1 MIIYDRRLSS
11 GPVTNGAS
19 AWAAFLFYPEDA
31 DVLAQGARGSQGKR
45 REPRFLVS
53 RSMPE
58 VRPGSERRR
67 ISFIG
72 LEACVQLP
80 MAPCSAATMPNI
92 FTEKPR
98 SFVRWPWKL
107 IGRSLTNYGHWR
119 TNLTCSRRKSRP
131 GPSLWVA
138 EAGNAVPLR

>member
-1 MIIYDRRLSS
+1 MTYCDPAAVRSIFSCS
-11 GPVTNGAS
+11 PGPVTNGAS
-19 AWAAFLFYPEDA
+19 AWAAFPFYPEDA

-45 REPRFLVS
+45 RESRPLVS

-80 MAPCSAATMPNI
+80 MAPMLRRDDAEYLHRKAAQ
-92 FTEKPR
+92 FR
-98 SFVRWPWKL
+98 
-107 IGRSLTNYGHWR
+107 
-119 TNLTCSRRKSRP
+119 
-131 GPSLWVA
+131 A
-138 EAGNAVPLR
+138 